1 VLIALLTTLYLLG
14 IIRTHGNRIK
24 KYSFF
29 RLFFIALFAALTI
42 YLVPGLTNTSKA
54 NLKLISG
61 FPPPLCYS
69 VYDNPINCKK
79 GFKPLE
85 NDYTAALEKARKENK
100 PVLIDF
106 TGWACVNC
114 RKMEESVWPNPE
126 VDSLMKKEFVV
137 VSLYVD
143 ERRNLPLADQ
153 TAITT
158 TDGQEKQIVT
168 VGDKW
173 ATFQTENFGA
183 TSQPQYAIISS
194 DQILLTKTKYY
205 TPDAV
210 EFAQWLQCGLD
221 TFRRTNK

>member
-1 VLIALLTTLYLLG
+1 MSHSSPVKRYSITRIAF
-14 IIRTHGNRIK
+14 II
-24 KYSFF
+24 
-29 RLFFIALFAALTI
+29 LFGALTF
-42 YLVPGLTNTSKA
+42 YLIPGITNTKMA

-69 VYDNPINCKK
+69 FYENPVNCNK

-85 NDYTAALEKARKENK
+85 NNYNEAIEKARKENK

-114 RKMEESVWPNPE
+114 RKMEESVWTDPE

-143 ERRNLPLADQ
+143 ERKNLPLTKQ
-153 TAITT
+153 TTITT
-158 TDGQEKQIVT
+158 STGQQKDIVT

-183 TSQPQYAIISS
+183 TSQPQYAIINA
-194 DQILLTKTKYY
+194 DQIALTKTKYY
-205 TPDAV
+205 TPDPR
-210 EFAQWLQCGLD
+210 EFSQWLICGLGTYKKTTKSD
-221 TFRRTNK
+221 RPGLTAK

>member
-1 VLIALLTTLYLLG
+1 MFNDPV
-14 IIRTHGNRIK
+14 
-24 KYSFF
+24 
-29 RLFFIALFAALTI
+29 
-42 YLVPGLTNTSKA
+42 
-54 NLKLISG
+54 
-61 FPPPLCYS
+61 
-69 VYDNPINCKK
+69 NCKR

-85 NDYTAALEKARKENK
+85 NEYTEALEKARRENK

-143 ERRNLPLADQ
+143 ERRNLPLTEQ
-153 TAITT
+153 TVVTT
-158 TDGQEKQIVT
+158 SSGQEKSIVT

-183 TSQPQYAIISS
+183 TSQPQYAIISP
-194 DQILLTKTKYY
+194 DEIALTKTKGY
-205 TPDAV
+205 TSSPK
-210 EFAQWLQCGLD
+210 EFAEWLKCGLEAHKKKLAVSN
-221 TFRRTNK
+221 RQ